1 MKSNLKHIS
10 VEYFFVDSIN
20 DYLRN
25 NFAEFK
31 QNHLIYPTDGK
42 ITIMDIKTKQTKE
55 ITPDTIM
62 SFLENLRRIYD
73 S

>member
-1 MKSNLKHIS
+1 MAKLKFIS
-10 VEYFFVDSIN
+10 IEYFFADSIN

-31 QNHLIYPTDGK
+31 KNHLIYPNNGK

-55 ITPDTIM
+55 ITPDTVE
-62 SFLENLRRIYD
+62 SFLENLRRIYG
-73 S
+73 